1 MGFHRHGA
9 WHARGNATITNNAL
23 MLPGTS
29 GNYVNLPADW
39 FAAPARLRLNSGP
52 PLPQMETGRPSLT
65 LGTSPARMAKL
76 SRFSPHAS
84 ANSVELQSTTTD
96 GTLTITS
103 PETFDNLSLHVVC
116 IIDPANG
123 YGTIYTN
130 GVLLCAATNTTPL
143 LNSIS
148 AAWSFIGRS
157 LLPQTP
163 GSTRRLTSFALRRPP
178 HTAEIAANNQFGP
191 GATSL
196 PISLAVAAGVSNI
209 TLSWPSYAVG
219 YAAES
224 SPTLARALCGLRSVV
239 RQRSPAINGAD
250 VAGDKQGNFLPF
262 DEMIF
267 QS

>member
-1 MGFHRHGA
+1 
-9 WHARGNATITNNAL
+9 
-23 MLPGTS
+23 
-29 GNYVNLPADW
+29 
-39 FAAPARLRLNSGP
+39 
-52 PLPQMETGRPSLT
+52 
-65 LGTSPARMAKL
+65 
-76 SRFSPHAS
+76 
-84 ANSVELQSTTTD
+84 
-96 GTLTITS
+96 LTITS

-157 LLPQTP
+157 LFAADPWLNATIDEFRIYD
-163 GSTRRLTSFALRRPP
+163 GRLTP
-178 HTAEIAANNQFGP
+178 AEIAANNQFGP

-224 SPTLARALCGLRSVV
+224 SPTLGASALWSSVSGSPTLASNQW
-239 RQRSPAINGAD
+239 RQTLPATNKAT
-250 VAGDKQGNFLPF
+250 FFRL
-262 DEMIF
+262 MR
-267 QS
+267 